1 MKLKSVIL
9 LFNLVV
15 SVFVVQG
22 AITTMRQKL
31 DEFSFKKGVKVG
43 GGLSFSKEGCAR
55 AAAWRAVQKYPSVQQ
70 LAKHAE
76 FVYLCK
82 NLNIRNYG
90 LISESERGC
99 VHAEQ
104 K

>member
-22 AITTMRQKL
+22 AITTTRQNL

-43 GGLSFSKEGCAR
+43 GGLSFSKDFYVGSDSLVTRDPYA
-55 AAAWRAVQKYPSVQQ
+55 
-70 LAKHAE
+70 
-76 FVYLCK
+76 FYL
-82 NLNIRNYG
+82 NGNWF
-90 LISESERGC
+90 
-99 VHAEQ
+99 
-104 K
+104 

>member
-22 AITTMRQKL
+22 AITTMRQNL

-43 GGLSFSKEGCAR
+43 GGLSFSNAL
-55 AAAWRAVQKYPSVQQ
+55 SII
-70 LAKHAE
+70 
-76 FVYLCK
+76 LCK
-82 NLNIRNYG
+82 
-90 LISESERGC
+90 
-99 VHAEQ
+99 
-104 K
+104 

>member
-22 AITTMRQKL
+22 AITTTRQNL

-43 GGLSFSKEGCAR
+43 GGLSFSKDFYVGSDSLDTRDPYA
-55 AAAWRAVQKYPSVQQ
+55 
-70 LAKHAE
+70 
-76 FVYLCK
+76 FYL
-82 NLNIRNYG
+82 NGNRF
-90 LISESERGC
+90 
-99 VHAEQ
+99 
-104 K
+104 